1 MGSLEGPGQPVFF
14 KRKVQGASPQN
25 GTWKPSDS
33 EIHPGTWAQ
42 TYGSDLRHHRW
53 GNPQRWATGTIRS
66 SGLGSSLI
74 PAEAAKD
81 PLPSLSST
89 FSPANHEYFPKNK
102 ENCFSCPGSCSKYW
116 GFSLSWG
123 RSKSKVRTAAI
134 ISMNQGMGQWWT
146 LSSPF
151 SRCLPLHAF
160 RERWQMERDVERRRA
175 NTRVTWQT
183 NPPEIRV
190 LFLILTDLVGR

>member
-14 KRKVQGASPQN
+14 MRKVQEALPQS

-74 PAEAAKD
+74 PAETEKD
-81 PLPSLSST
+81 PLPFLSST
-89 FSPANHEYFPKNK
+89 FSPANHENFPRNK
-102 ENCFSCPGSCSKYW
+102 ENCFSCPGSCSKYR
-116 GFSLSWG
+116 GFSFSWG
-123 RSKSKVRTAAI
+123 RSKSESESSCHHLHESGHGPMMDLAA
-134 ISMNQGMGQWWT
+134 
-146 LSSPF
+146 LSPAAF
-151 SRCLPLHAF
+151 LHAF
-160 RERWQMERDVERRRA
+160 RRGGRWKGGMWKEEGP
-175 NTRVTWQT
+175 T
-183 NPPEIRV
+183 PE
-190 LFLILTDLVGR
+190 LHDKQILQK